1 MNPAACFCFAITTD
15 LAPRLGLQLPGKSLP
30 MEQDVFVPPSPLN
43 AACVI
48 QPSAN
53 VNMDISKS
61 ITIFKLL
68 TRCVDVCTN
77 DGVAAQKE

>member
-1 MNPAACFCFAITTD
+1 
-15 LAPRLGLQLPGKSLP
+15 

-53 VNMDISKS
+53 VNMDIS

>member
-1 MNPAACFCFAITTD
+1 
-15 LAPRLGLQLPGKSLP
+15 